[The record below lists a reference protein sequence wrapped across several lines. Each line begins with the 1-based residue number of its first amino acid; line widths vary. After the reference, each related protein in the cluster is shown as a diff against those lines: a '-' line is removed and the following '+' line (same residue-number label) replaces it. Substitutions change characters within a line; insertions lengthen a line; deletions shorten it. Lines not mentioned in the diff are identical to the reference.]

1 VLAWPLGW
9 DGEVPQGVGRV
20 TALYARGPSYMRT
33 LHLRRQPGW
42 MAGLGN
48 DVRALVEV
56 LGAAVPPVEGPC
68 VTCEVAGGNT
78 LAHQLVCPMF
88 RMFHGDFTPWFTFM
102 DVHSL
107 PMAIVAMTGWSIAI
121 M

>member
-1 VLAWPLGW
+1 MLAWPLGW
-9 DGEVPQGVGRV
+9 DGEVPAAVGKV
-20 TALYARGPSYMRT
+20 TALSATGPPYMRT

-42 MAGLGN
+42 MAGSGT

-56 LGAAVPPVEGPC
+56 LGAAGSPVDGPC
-68 VTCEVAGGNT
+68 AACEEAGGNT
-78 LAHQLVCPMF
+78 LTHQLVCPMF
-88 RMFHGDFTPWFTFM
+88 RMLHGEYTPWFTFM

-107 PMAIVAMTGWSIAI
+107 PMAIVAMTGWSISI